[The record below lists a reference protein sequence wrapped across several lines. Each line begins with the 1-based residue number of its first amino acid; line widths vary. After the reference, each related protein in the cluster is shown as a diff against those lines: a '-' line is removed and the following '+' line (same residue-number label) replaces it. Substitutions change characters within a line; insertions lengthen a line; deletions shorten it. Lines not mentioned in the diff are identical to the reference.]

1 MNPELKHRL
10 IGAAVV
16 TALATIFIPM
26 LFDDP
31 VDNRGQLVSEQLS
44 IPAVPIK
51 SPEVSANRLPTPAN
65 KTTKPTTEKP
75 ASGEEEPTDS
85 VADAEIVDDADA
97 EANGE
102 PPVNESTQTQADAEN
117 VATAEQLPVA
127 EEEPEPLDTGV
138 VPEAKSSVKKPIIK
152 PVKPIEA
159 DVEAEAKLK
168 PVVKKPEANT
178 AKLLPVTKPVETVAV
193 VKPIVKKPEIH
204 VVKPVT
210 TAKPENPA
218 VTTPEKAAKP
228 ELVRWTILAGSF
240 GQKDHA
246 TTLMKSLRQQG
257 IPVIIETTQ
266 SAKGTIYRLK
276 VGPELDKKKAEANKA
291 KLDKQKVDNVLI
303 SE

>member
-51 SPEVSANRLPTPAN
+51 SPEVSANKLPTPAN
-65 KTTKPTTEKP
+65 KATKPTTGKS
-75 ASGEEEPTDS
+75 SGEEEPTDS

-117 VATAEQLPVA
+117 VATAEQPPVA

-152 PVKPIEA
+152 PVKPVEA
-159 DVEAEAKLK
+159 DAEVEAKLK

-193 VKPIVKKPEIH
+193 VKPMVCLLYTSPS
-204 VVKPVT
+204 P
-210 TAKPENPA
+210 
-218 VTTPEKAAKP
+218 
-228 ELVRWTILAGSF
+228 R
-240 GQKDHA
+240 D
-246 TTLMKSLRQQG
+246 
-257 IPVIIETTQ
+257 
-266 SAKGTIYRLK
+266 
-276 VGPELDKKKAEANKA
+276 
-291 KLDKQKVDNVLI
+291 
-303 SE
+303 